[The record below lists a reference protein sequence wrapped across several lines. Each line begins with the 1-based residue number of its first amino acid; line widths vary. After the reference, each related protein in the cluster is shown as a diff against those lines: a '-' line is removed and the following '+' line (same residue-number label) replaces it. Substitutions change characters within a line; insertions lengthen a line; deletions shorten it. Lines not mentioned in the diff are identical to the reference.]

1 MRRAITKRRLTAASA
16 VIVLA
21 VLGVLPH
28 LVSGGRYGDVPIP
41 GAATVH
47 LPAGEVDVTLATVG
61 AADEPVPPLCV
72 HISGPDGTTAPAL
85 VESPRTKYTSDNG
98 DMLVRVW
105 VVHVAQE
112 GDYHVDVEGEIY
124 GPYQPSLTF
133 GAQHLE

>member
-61 AADEPVPPLCV
+61 SADEPAPPMCV
-72 HISGPDGTTAPAL
+72 HISGPDGTTARAL
-85 VESPRTKYTSDNG
+85 VESPRTKMQVG
-98 DMLVRVW
+98 QRG
-105 VVHVAQE
+105 HA
-112 GDYHVDVEGEIY
+112 
-124 GPYQPSLTF
+124 
-133 GAQHLE
+133 GASMGGACRAGG